1 MPILALGVSHRLAS
15 VDLLERLAFADED
28 FAKAYRRAIDDDAID
43 EAVVLST
50 CNRVEIYASV
60 GAYHAGFLA
69 LKRLLCETRGIEPD
83 ELARPLYSH
92 YEDGAAEHLFAVASG
107 LDSMV
112 LGEPQILSQVREAGR
127 RALAEGAAGSTLTR
141 LFDTAVRTGRKVRK
155 ETGVGA
161 APDAFVAEAAAAAE
175 RALGGLAGAR
185 TVVVGAGQMSALAVK
200 HLRGRGVGPVRILNR
215 SLERARTLAERSGA
229 EPDRLERLPEALE
242 SADLV
247 LSATGAAGVVI
258 PLDVVRRAAIHR
270 TRPLVI
276 VDLAVP
282 RDVDPAAAAV
292 DGVHLVDLDRLKGAL
307 AARASETAT
316 EIERARQ
323 IVAEELRRFA
333 VRRRSEHLAPL
344 IRALGDRGD
353 AAVRA
358 ELDRFRSELA
368 GLDPEQRK
376 AVEALA
382 RGIVAKLIHDPIV
395 RLKELSTPGTEDAYA
410 KMAAELFG
418 IDPERV

>member
-1 MPILALGVSHRLAS
+1 
-15 VDLLERLAFADED
+15 
-28 FAKAYRRAIDDDAID
+28 
-43 EAVVLST
+43 
-50 CNRVEIYASV
+50 
-60 GAYHAGFLA
+60 
-69 LKRLLCETRGIEPD
+69 
-83 ELARPLYSH
+83 
-92 YEDGAAEHLFAVASG
+92 
-107 LDSMV
+107 
-112 LGEPQILSQVREAGR
+112 
-127 RALAEGAAGSTLTR
+127 
-141 LFDTAVRTGRKVRK
+141 
-155 ETGVGA
+155 
-161 APDAFVAEAAAAAE
+161 
-175 RALGGLAGAR
+175 
-185 TVVVGAGQMSALAVK
+185 MSALAVK

-229 EPDRLERLPEALE
+229 EPDHLERLPEALE

-258 PLDVVRRAAIHR
+258 PLDVVRRAAIRR

-395 RLKELSTPGTEDAYA
+395 RLKELSTPGTEGAYA

-418 IDPERV
+418 IDPERA